1 MEPYKRL
8 LDRRWD
14 DLSAR
19 ISQLEHDLDEAKR
32 TAAGKGFG
40 SALFGRLKVTV
51 YKAVENTFPLT
62 LRYVAKRLHC
72 YHIPEVHGAL

>member
-32 TAAGKGFG
+32 TAAEARAKGG
-40 SALFGRLKVTV
+40 RVETEIIVTVRKLALFVLLFFKELREMRTIELKLQ
-51 YKAVENTFPLT
+51 F
-62 LRYVAKRLHC
+62 
-72 YHIPEVHGAL
+72 